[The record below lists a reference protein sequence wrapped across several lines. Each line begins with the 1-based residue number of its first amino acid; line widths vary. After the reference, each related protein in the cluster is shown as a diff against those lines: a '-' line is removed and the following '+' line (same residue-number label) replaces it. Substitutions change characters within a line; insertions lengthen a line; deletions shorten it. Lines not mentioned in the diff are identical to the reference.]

1 MMSLSYVVKGDLQG
15 TYVNK
20 RQGMGA
26 KCKKDFMYVCIC
38 VCVYILMYIKMY
50 VIYMYIELA

>member
-1 MMSLSYVVKGDLQG
+1 MMSLSYVVEGDLQG

-20 RQGMGA
+20 RQSMGA

-38 VCVYILMYIKMY
+38 VCVYTY
-50 VIYMYIELA
+50 VHKNIYNLHVH